1 MGERASASADLY
13 GHSKGGVLTMK
24 RQGKLEIEFLRG
36 RDARQDAV
44 RLRDVTLGGA
54 ILLLM
59 VAALFAAVGV
69 AWRAFCWM
77 IGG

>member
-1 MGERASASADLY
+1 
-13 GHSKGGVLTMK
+13 MK

-59 VAALFAAVGV
+59 VAALFAAAGV